1 MTAHDYDLR
10 YDANSVGADLVVETR
25 ISHSPRA
32 NDTTFNPQPADWVLI
47 GDDDEPPVR
56 SRVIRRDGNR
66 VWVQLDLTH
75 LLAGVSSATAD
86 AVVERL
92 NAALGETEFKRCVS
106 VGALMDPADVVRYA
120 RRSIN
125 LANTQPGSS
134 TAIGSG
140 SGHC

>member
-1 MTAHDYDLR
+1 M
-10 YDANSVGADLVVETR
+10 
-25 ISHSPRA
+25 
-32 NDTTFNPQPADWVLI
+32 
-47 GDDDEPPVR
+47 
-56 SRVIRRDGNR
+56 
-66 VWVQLDLTH
+66 WVQLDLTH

-125 LANTQPGSS
+125 VASTQPGSS
-134 TAIGSG
+134 GATGSG

>member
-1 MTAHDYDLR
+1 MLFEHLNQPQTAATLF
-10 YDANSVGADLVVETR
+10 GATSSQGSTVLV
-25 ISHSPRA
+25 
-32 NDTTFNPQPADWVLI
+32 
-47 GDDDEPPVR
+47 
-56 SRVIRRDGNR
+56 
-66 VWVQLDLTH
+66 
-75 LLAGVSSATAD
+75 LALD

-92 NAALGETEFKRCVS
+92 QSALGETELKRCVS